1 MAGVAGGAKIMPL
14 RVSLPDGTA
23 AVSYEMKRRSLLA
36 PDGTAA
42 VSSATKIEG
51 A

>member
-1 MAGVAGGAKIMPL
+1 MASRLKAH
-14 RVSLPDGTA
+14 DGTA
-23 AVSYEMKRRSLLA
+23 AVSYEMKRRSLMA